1 MDSRKPVR
9 KNQGRNY
16 NAGQRK
22 KHGGA
27 IKKILPIL
35 LLLLAYFLYALV
47 NAKKTVHPEELGKRT
62 DTQETALEK
71 TLDQKYPERTSVEL
85 KQNPFAAETDDIDL
99 NAESAILIDTTTGEI
114 LYEKD
119 ADEQIPPA
127 SMTKIV
133 EMYVVFDAIEKGLV
147 SMDDTVPLPS
157 ESWEINIPWDA
168 SRMHLAEGQT
178 VTLRELLLGLA
189 ICSGNDASIA
199 VANYISG
206 SMDDFVEEMNDA
218 VKSVGLTKTEFVE
231 SSGYSEENLTTA
243 REFATFA
250 RQYIKRFPEA
260 LEEFHSQ
267 KEISYPLEK
276 NVPEGTE
283 PETYKQ
289 KNTNKLLDEIDGC
302 DGLKTG
308 YIDESGYNI
317 SVTAQRNG
325 VRFLSVTMGGPGDSL
340 ILGNKYR
347 VADNKELFDF
357 AFDNFTDYH
366 VPKNSGT
373 HEYTVGVFGAKEKS
387 VKLVPAMDETFTVPM
402 TLPSQDGSKVEVSKI
417 TTQVSIPKYIYGGVE
432 CGAKYGEITYLLN
445 GKPFRTLPLVADRNV
460 EKGNI
465 FQRLIGKSS
474 AIVADIFK
482 NL

>member
-22 KHGGA
+22 NHGGA

-283 PETYKQ
+283 PETYRQ
-289 KNTNKLLDEIDGC
+289 QNTNKLLDEIDGC

-347 VADNKELFDF
+347 VDDNKELFDF

>member
-22 KHGGA
+22 NHGGA

-218 VKSVGLTKTEFVE
+218 VKSVGLTKTVFVE